1 MVGATSK
8 VTPNAETSSQE
19 QEEAVQNG
27 GEKPPFLTALWRFMS
42 MQWLGLG
49 DNDRSSEMVSTIKD
63 NFVNVGVVA
72 ALLFTML
79 ALDTGSVGDEL
90 ATMTNGTIT
99 TESCGKVYAFT
110 SSLAMWSLFG
120 AVLHSL
126 YLYCQV
132 SELTTPTQ
140 VHFWVTNMGTL
151 LVNFHFVYLII
162 GFILYIIAQLW
173 LALTVLGLTLF
184 IISAAFLLAVVGLP
198 LIFASTKSVQLMY
211 AAKELGKKQKASASQ
226 ETSVSA

>member
-1 MVGATSK
+1 MVATSSNK
-8 VTPNAETSSQE
+8 VAPSSQ
-19 QEEAVQNG
+19 QQKKGGQNRG
-27 GEKPPFLTALWRFMS
+27 AKLNFLTALWRFMS

-49 DNDRSSEMVSTIKD
+49 DNDVSSEMGSTIKD

-132 SELTTPTQ
+132 SELTTPAE
-140 VHFWVTNMGTL
+140 VYFWVNKMGII

-162 GFILYIIAQLW
+162 GFILYIFAQLW

-184 IISAAFLLAVVGLP
+184 IISAAFLLTVVALP
-198 LIFASTKSVQLMY
+198 LAFASTKSVQAMY
-211 AAKELGKKQKASASQ
+211 EAKLPEVQAMYEAKLQGA
-226 ETSVSA
+226 SVSA